1 MTIVIIYFTANA
13 DAPNVQVLKMAVVV
27 DGREDIELDLT
38 GQYQNLVKAYHL
50 SPVVWFA
57 FPISRQL

>member
-38 GQYQNLVKAYHL
+38 GQYQNLVKAYRL